1 MSDITGK
8 IIVCPRC
15 GNRFAWKPSLAG
27 NKLSCTCGRIID
39 VEIGGEPTGTV
50 YRTAPKG
57 GGTAAAEKIGD
68 RAALYPRRVA
78 TIVAD
83 GPASERVFSLAK
95 DRLVPIGLIVVGVSG
110 RAAQAILI
118 STRTHHPAAA
128 TAMAMFELV
137 SNIAVTLLGAYLTAA
152 MLAVNFGHLG
162 TAAFKLAA
170 IGVFAGAAAA
180 WVPYLDYDPTRLR
193 GMVLALQLMLLIYSP
208 LFYVLFELDVQESVT
223 TTLIVGAIQG
233 LVMIGM
239 HAAS

>member
-1 MSDITGK
+1 MSEIAGK
-8 IIVCPRC
+8 TIACPRC

-27 NKLSCTCGRIID
+27 KKLSCNCGRIFD
-39 VEIGGEPTGTV
+39 VEIGGEAKGAVYQTV
-50 YRTAPKG
+50 SA
-57 GGTAAAEKIGD
+57 AAAEKIGD

-78 TIVAD
+78 TIIAD
-83 GPASERVFSLAK
+83 GPPSERVFSLVR
-95 DRLVPIGLIVVGVSG
+95 DRLVPIGLIVVGVGG
-110 RAAQAILI
+110 RAAQAIFI

-128 TAMAMFELV
+128 TAMAMFEFV
-137 SNIAVTLLGAYLTAA
+137 SNVAVTLLGAYLTAA
-152 MLAVNFGHLG
+152 VLAVNFGHLG